1 MEELI
6 IFVGMDVHKAT
17 ITVALAEGGALGEV
31 REHGRIAN
39 TPEALR
45 RLLGKLTRDGAV
57 LRRRSWWNLATS
69 TECSR

>member
-31 REHGRIAN
+31 REHGR
-39 TPEALR
+39 TTDP
-45 RLLGKLTRDGAV
+45 
-57 LRRRSWWNLATS
+57 
-69 TECSR
+69 